1 MNTSRRTKLESM
13 LALEPRD
20 TFLRYALAMEMRKE
34 GATEDSLREL
44 HSLTQDSP
52 PYVPAFLMAAQQL
65 VDESRIQD
73 AREYLRRGIDEARS
87 QGDLHAAG
95 EMSELLSHLGQFGD

>member
-1 MNTSRRTKLESM
+1 MV
-13 LALEPRD
+13 ALEPGD

-44 HSLTQDSP
+44 DSLTKDSP
-52 PYVPAFLMAAQQL
+52 PYVPAYLMAAQQL
-65 VDESRIQD
+65 VDQARIPE
-73 AREYLRRGIDEARS
+73 AREYLRQGIDEARR

-95 EMSELLSHLGQFGD
+95 EMSELLSHLGQFGS